1 MNWNI
6 AQAKQHFS
14 DVVKQAATE
23 PQIIYNRN
31 TPVAALITTEELA
44 EYRSLKAAS
53 TPAKKSLLDYFSEM
67 RQMLIDAGEENGL
80 EIPPRVDRLNAFV
93 EMLEQE
99 YPGQAGGTTGSPL

>member
-31 TPVAALITTEELA
+31 TPVAALIAVEDLA
-44 EYRSLKAAS
+44 EYRTWKEGRKQKTL
-53 TPAKKSLLDYFSEM
+53 
-67 RQMLIDAGEENGL
+67 GEEFAELRQLMINAGCEDGL
-80 EIPPRVDRLNAFV
+80 ELPPRSTIGRPNAFV
-93 EMLEQE
+93 EMLAEE
-99 YPGQAGGTTGSPL
+99 YPEKQV

>member
-14 DVVKQAATE
+14 DVVKLAATE

-31 TPVAALITTEELA
+31 TPVAALITAEELA
-44 EYRSLKAAS
+44 EYRAWKESSK
-53 TPAKKSLLDYFSEM
+53 PAKKSLLAYFDEM
-67 RQMLIDAGEENGL
+67 RQILIDAGDENGL
-80 EIPPRVDRLNAFV
+80 EIPPRVDRPNAFV

-99 YPGQAGGTTGSPL
+99 YPLPADEKNKSIR

>member
-31 TPVAALITTEELA
+31 TPVAALITAEELA
-44 EYRSLKAAS
+44 DYRAWRDSRKRP
-53 TPAKKSLLDYFSEM
+53 TLLDSFTEL
-67 RQMLIDAGEENGL
+67 RQLLIDAGFEDG
-80 EIPPRVDRLNAFV
+80 IDTGSRTTRPNAFV
-93 EMLEQE
+93 EMLDQE
-99 YPGQAGGTTGSPL
+99 YPDVPA